1 MYNSISD
8 FEPDPGGHEAGERR
22 PQGEAGEVRGRLT
35 SRKKL
40 QGVTWSHLPTGHRW
54 VSSRWCRSF
63 QVPHYVKKFSVI
75 ITHWDTQTLNMVTI
89 RIGHATHVTVKYIRT
104 MVR

>member
-1 MYNSISD
+1 MA
-8 FEPDPGGHEAGERR
+8 DPEELALLRSLYHSAEEGTDDGMA
-22 PQGEAGEVRGRLT
+22 
-35 SRKKL
+35 S
-40 QGVTWSHLPTGHRW
+40 
-54 VSSRWCRSF
+54 VSSRWCRTF